1 MQIVINGS
9 DREFPSLSPSST
21 VADLLAA
28 LQIKGDRVAI
38 EHNGTIVRRN
48 DWPSTPVHPGDKFEV
63 VHFVGG
69 GADSLPL
76 R

>member
-9 DREFPSLSPSST
+9 DRDLPSLSSSST
-21 VADLLAA
+21 VADLIAA
-28 LQIKGDRVAI
+28 LEIKGDRVAI
-38 EHNGTIVRRN
+38 EHNGTIVRRG
-48 DWPSTPVHPGDKFEV
+48 DWPSTPIHPGDKFEV

-69 GADSLPL
+69 GSSNMLF